1 MDFGSIEEQLTF
13 VIRSRD
19 FLIGCICSSSSFFIL
34 LRAIHPLYSRLL
46 IACQWFFEAAGECDK
61 QSECGRAAIRIVFL
75 SMVRDKVLLKKAGL
89 DFWKVGVR
97 MIKYTCGIQW
107 ISTRMCTKNTCQTW
121 GGDIYI
127 ERAKKFKT

>member
-46 IACQWFFEAAGECDK
+46 IASQWFFETAGECDR
-61 QSECGRAAIRIVFL
+61 QSECGRAAIRIVFFIN
-75 SMVRDKVLLKKAGL
+75 GE
-89 DFWKVGVR
+89 G
-97 MIKYTCGIQW
+97 
-107 ISTRMCTKNTCQTW
+107 
-121 GGDIYI
+121 
-127 ERAKKFKT
+127 